1 MIRETELLSILMD
14 ILLETMD
21 AVLGQYALLLA
32 DTTAQ
37 EAQIAAMKSGISKR
51 ERELE
56 QNRTFS
62 RGLYENLIQGLIS
75 NADYMDMRA
84 AYAAKI
90 DILDAEIQ
98 KLTKGL
104 HTLETQVE
112 KYRQLAQDARE
123 IRESRKLTN
132 ALLDRL
138 VERVE
143 VWPDKR
149 IRVYFMFESEFAQYG
164 EALKWCGTM

>member
-1 MIRETELLSILMD
+1 M
-14 ILLETMD
+14 
-21 AVLGQYALLLA
+21 
-32 DTTAQ
+32 
-37 EAQIAAMKSGISKR
+37 AAMKSGISKR

-56 QNRTFS
+56 QNRAYS

-143 VWPDKR
+143 VWPDKH
-149 IRVYFMFESEFAQYG
+149 IRVYFLFESEFAQYG

>member
-1 MIRETELLSILMD
+1 MATLKHL
-14 ILLETMD
+14 
-21 AVLGQYALLLA
+21 
-32 DTTAQ
+32 
-37 EAQIAAMKSGISKR
+37 
-51 ERELE
+51 
-56 QNRTFS
+56 
-62 RGLYENLIQGLIS
+62 
-75 NADYMDMRA
+75 
-84 AYAAKI
+84 
-90 DILDAEIQ
+90 
-98 KLTKGL
+98 KGL

-149 IRVYFMFESEFAQYG
+149 IRVYFLFESEFAQYG